1 MSAIE
6 TPSERPSASRLAIAA
21 VAVTTLLAPIMLA
34 GTAAAASPSGS
45 RSDSVAAGRSAP
57 GAGTVHSAR
66 KLTLPTATTSRV
78 TSVKPDR
85 TVSTVKV
92 AAAAVPT
99 QAWRILYGSTTARGQ
114 ATTVSGTVIVP
125 TTPYSGTRP
134 LVAYAPG
141 TQGWGD
147 DCAPSVSIAAGNFDE
162 QFAVDNLLNQGWA
175 VVVTD
180 YPGLGTPGP
189 HSYNVGIAEGYAVL
203 DALRAALKLPAA
215 GLSPNAPL
223 GIEGYSQGGGAGGW
237 AAQQLSTYAPE
248 LHVAGIAAG
257 GTPANLQAVSI
268 NINGTIFFA
277 FLAGTAIGFDAEYP
291 SLNLAG
297 SLTAAGK
304 AAVADLSTLCQIPAL
319 LKYANKR
326 VQDYTIGGT
335 NPIETPPWQQALTA
349 NNLGRTRPTVP
360 VLLYHGWLDEVIP
373 WNVAATLHSQWCSAG
388 ANNQLQGYLAE
399 HVLTQVTAQSNVVAW
414 LGDRIAGKPVPKGC

>member
-1 MSAIE
+1 VSAIE
-6 TPSERPSASRLAIAA
+6 TAPVRPSGFRLAVAA
-21 VAVTTLLAPIMLA
+21 VAATALLTPTLLAGNA
-34 GTAAAASPSGS
+34 TAAVRSSSPSAGA
-45 RSDSVAAGRSAP
+45 VAGRSAP
-57 GAGTVHSAR
+57 GAGTIHSAR
-66 KLTLPTATTSRV
+66 KLTLPTRTTSRV
-78 TSVKPDR
+78 VSVKPDR
-85 TVSTVKV
+85 TVTTTQV

-125 TTPYSGTRP
+125 TAAYSGTRP

-147 DCAPSVSIAAGNFDE
+147 DCAPSASIAAGNFDE
-162 QFAVDNLLNQGWA
+162 QFAVDNLLNKGWA

-180 YPGLGTPGP
+180 YPGLGTPGQE
-189 HSYNVGIAEGYAVL
+189 SYNVGIAEGYAVL
-203 DALRAALKLPAA
+203 DSLRAALKLPAA

-223 GIEGYSQGGGAGGW
+223 GIEGYSQGGAAGGW
-237 AAQQLSTYAPE
+237 AAQQLSSYAPE
-248 LHVAGIAAG
+248 LRVAGIAAG
-257 GTPANLQAVSI
+257 GTPADLQAVSN

-373 WNVAATLHSQWCSAG
+373 WKVASTLHSQWCSAG

-414 LGDRIAGKPVPKGC
+414 LGDRIAGKAAPKGC